1 MTVSAAAPA
10 SLSVSFDT
18 QAGRAVRLRFQQTFR
33 IGRAVECEV
42 SINDSSVSRYHA
54 EGRFKYGQWWIT
66 DLNSS
71 NGLVVDGQQIHEVSV
86 RDAVTVQLGFD
97 GPALRFEVLT
107 RPPASDAAAVRTAS
121 SPAPAPVSAPAHA
134 PAPTP
139 TKAAPAATTVR
150 PNAAPAAQTQKQHL
164 AQLQK
169 HYFDD
174 GGDDQPAG
182 EHTML
187 IRNAYRGMRAK
198 QKRTHAI
205 VIGSLVLLVL
215 GIASFAA
222 YQRYQL
228 NERKELA
235 QELFY
240 TMKSLDIDI
249 ANLEKRFADSD
260 NTAALTELRSYQA
273 RRTNLEQEY
282 DRFMS
287 TLKTYDPTM
296 SEEERLILRVA
307 RIFGECELTMPAGFA
322 DEVRRYIDKWR
333 ASQRYAQD
341 IKTAQEKGYVAKIS
355 EELLARNLPPQFFY
369 LAMQESDFDPF
380 ASGPPTRLGIAK
392 GMWQFI
398 PQTATKYGLRVG
410 PLVELRR
417 PDTGDDR
424 HRWDLATKA
433 AARYL
438 QDLYATDAQGSGLLV
453 MASYNWGEDRV
464 IRLIQSMPANPRDRN
479 FWQLLTKYR
488 DRMPQETYDY
498 VFYIV
503 SAAVIGE
510 NPRLFGFD
518 FDNPLTHLGSR

>member
-1 MTVSAAAPA
+1 MAIPAAAPA

-18 QAGRAVRLRFQQTFR
+18 PAGRAVRLRFQQTFR

-42 SINDSSVSRYHA
+42 SINDSSVSRHHA
-54 EGRFKYGQWWIT
+54 EGQFKYGHWWIT
-66 DLNSS
+66 DLDSS
-71 NGLVVDGQQIHEVSV
+71 NGLVVDGQRVHEVPV
-86 RDAVTVQLGFD
+86 RDPVTVQLGFD
-97 GPALRFEVLT
+97 GPALRIEVLT
-107 RPPASDAAAVRTAS
+107 GPSASDAAAVRAAS
-121 SPAPAPVSAPAHA
+121 SPAPASAPARA
-134 PAPTP
+134 PEPAPT
-139 TKAAPAATTVR
+139 
-150 PNAAPAAQTQKQHL
+150 NAAPAANAAQRDPAPAAKDRKQHL

-174 GGDDQPAG
+174 AGDDQPAG

-187 IRNAYRGMRAK
+187 IRNAYRGIRAK
-198 QKRTHAI
+198 QKRTFAI
-205 VIGSLVLLVL
+205 VIGALVLLVL

-222 YQRYQL
+222 YQRHQL

-249 ANLEKRFADSD
+249 ANLEKRFADS
-260 NTAALTELRSYQA
+260 NHTAALAELRMHQS
-273 RRTNLEQEY
+273 RRTNLEHQY

-287 TLKTYDPTM
+287 TLKTYDPKM
-296 SEEERLILRVA
+296 NEQDRLILRVA
-307 RIFGECELTMPAGFA
+307 RIFGECELTMPDGFA
-322 DEVRRYIDKWR
+322 DEVRVYIDKWR
-333 ASQRYAQD
+333 ASQRFAQG
-341 IKTAQEKGYVAKIS
+341 IKTAQEKGYAAKIS
-355 EELLARNLPPQFFY
+355 EELLARNLPAQFFY

-417 PDTGDDR
+417 PDTSDDR

-488 DRMPQETYDY
+488 DRIPQETYDY
-498 VFYIV
+498 VFYIM

-510 NPRLFGFD
+510 NPRLFGFN
-518 FDNPLTHLGSR
+518 FDNPLTHLESK

>member
-1 MTVSAAAPA
+1 MAIPATAPE
-10 SLSVSFDT
+10 SLRVSFDT
-18 QAGRAVRLRFQQTFR
+18 PAGRAVRLRFQQRFR
-33 IGRAVECEV
+33 IGRATECEV
-42 SINDSSVSRYHA
+42 CIDDSSVSRYHA
-54 EGRFKYGQWWIT
+54 EGQFKHGQWWIT
-66 DLNSS
+66 DLKSS
-71 NGLVVDGQQIHEVSV
+71 NGLVVDGRQMHEVPV
-86 RDAVTVQLGFD
+86 QDAITVQLGFG
-97 GPALRFEVLT
+97 GPAVRFEAQT
-107 RPPASDAAAVRTAS
+107 TPPASDAAAAVRAAFAPISAS
-121 SPAPAPVSAPAHA
+121 ARMRA
-134 PAPTP
+134 PAPT
-139 TKAAPAATTVR
+139 KAASAATAVH
-150 PNAAPAAQTQKQHL
+150 PAPATAAKTQRQHL

-174 GGDDQPAG
+174 RGDDRPAG

-187 IRNAYRGMRAK
+187 IRNAYRGIRAK

-205 VIGSLVLLVL
+205 VVASLVLLVL
-215 GIASFAA
+215 SIASFAV

-240 TMKSLDIDI
+240 TMKSLDVDI
-249 ANLEKRFADSD
+249 ANIEKRFADSN

-273 RRTNLEQEY
+273 RRTNLEQQY

-287 TLKTYDPTM
+287 ALKTYDPKM
-296 SEEERLILRVA
+296 SEQDRLILRVA
-307 RIFGECELTMPAGFA
+307 RIFGECELAMPAGFA
-322 DEVRRYIDKWR
+322 DEVRSYIDKWR
-333 ASQRYAQD
+333 VSQRYARG
-341 IKTAQEKGYVAKIS
+341 IKTAQEKGYTAKIS
-355 EELLARNLPPQFFY
+355 EELLARNLPAQFFY

-392 GMWQFI
+392 GMWRFI
-398 PQTATKYGLRVG
+398 PQTASKYGLRVG

-417 PDTGDDR
+417 PDTSDDR

-438 QDLYATDAQGSGLLV
+438 QDLYATDALGSGLLV

-464 IRLIQSMPANPRDRN
+464 IRLIQSMPNDPRERN
-479 FWQLLTKYR
+479 FWQLLSKYR
-488 DRMPQETYDY
+488 DRIPQETYDY

-518 FDNPLTHLGSR
+518 FDNPLTHLESK

>member
-1 MTVSAAAPA
+1 MAIPAAASE

-18 QAGRAVRLRFQQTFR
+18 PAGRAVRLRFQQPFR
-33 IGRAVECEV
+33 IGRAKDCEV
-42 SINDSSVSRYHA
+42 SIDDSSVSRYHA
-54 EGRFKYGQWWIT
+54 EGRFKHGQWWIT
-66 DLNSS
+66 DLDSS
-71 NGLVVDGQQIHEVSV
+71 NGLVVDGQKMHEVPV
-86 RDAVTVQLGFD
+86 QDAVTVQLGLG
-97 GPALRFEVLT
+97 GPAVRFEVRAT
-107 RPPASDAAAVRTAS
+107 SPASDAAAAVRAAFAPLPASARVPAPTPAKAASAATAVH
-121 SPAPAPVSAPAHA
+121 PAPAPTA
-134 PAPTP
+134 
-139 TKAAPAATTVR
+139 R
-150 PNAAPAAQTQKQHL
+150 TQEQHL

-169 HYFDD
+169 HYFGDH
-174 GGDDQPAG
+174 GDDRPVG

-187 IRNAYRGMRAK
+187 IRNAYRGIRAK

-205 VIGSLVLLVL
+205 VIGSLMLLVL
-215 GIASFAA
+215 SIASFAA
-222 YQRYQL
+222 YQRHQL

-240 TMKSLDIDI
+240 TMKSLDVDI
-249 ANLEKRFADSD
+249 ANLEKRFADSN
-260 NTAALTELRSYQA
+260 NTAALTELRGYQA
-273 RRTNLEQEY
+273 RRTNLEQQY

-287 TLKTYDPTM
+287 ALKTYDPKM
-296 SEEERLILRVA
+296 SEQDRLILRVA
-307 RIFGECELTMPAGFA
+307 RIFGECELAMPVGFA
-322 DEVRRYIDKWR
+322 DEVRSYIDKWR
-333 ASQRYAQD
+333 VSQRYARG
-341 IKTAQEKGYVAKIS
+341 IKTAREKGYTAKIS

-417 PDTGDDR
+417 PDTSDDR
-424 HRWDLATKA
+424 HRWELATKA

-464 IRLIQSMPANPRDRN
+464 IRLIQSMPIDPRERN
-479 FWQLLTKYR
+479 FWQLLSKYR
-488 DRMPQETYDY
+488 DRIPQETYDY
-498 VFYIV
+498 VFYII

-518 FDNPLTHLGSR
+518 FDNPLTHLESK